1 MAMTIWISATTTGS
15 SYGATPHVAQ
25 LGDLHLNGGAAG
37 FQVGERV
44 RHEQPPSNLA
54 YHYARFQ
61 ATKKEHS
68 RIVTSRPHTRDK
80 TGWTRYCRYILHWAE
95 PFPHPRF
102 PCPSTTTIP

>member
-15 SYGATPHVAQ
+15 SYGARPHVAQ

-54 YHYARFQ
+54 YHYARFE

-68 RIVTSRPHTRDK
+68 RIVTSRSHTHCQSARCLHAARFAILK
-80 TGWTRYCRYILHWAE
+80 T
-95 PFPHPRF
+95 HPSS
-102 PCPSTTTIP
+102 CI